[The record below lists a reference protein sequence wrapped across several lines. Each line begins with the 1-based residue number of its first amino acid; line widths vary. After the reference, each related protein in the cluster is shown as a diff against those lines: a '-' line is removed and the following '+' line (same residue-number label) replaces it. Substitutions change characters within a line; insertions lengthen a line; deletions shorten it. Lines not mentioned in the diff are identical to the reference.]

1 MPDFRWEGLDAAEL
15 LERLGLPEVVLLNDV
30 ASTMDVAHERA
41 AVGAPAGTLVLADA
55 QRSGRGRGR
64 REWTSTA
71 GIGIWLTL
79 VERPRDALGLGV
91 LSVRTGLSA
100 AAALDGF
107 APEPVRVKWPND
119 LYLRAG
125 KLAGILI
132 EIRWRQE
139 SPEWVAIG
147 FGLNVRSPGVPRAA
161 ALGES
166 VSRLDVLCALMPA
179 LRHAAAMREELTTN
193 ELTAWLARDVGA
205 GRRVTE
211 PADGVVRGLSADGAL
226 LVETANGTARC
237 ASGSLVL
244 AEEP

>member
-1 MPDFRWEGLDAAEL
+1 M
-15 LERLGLPEVVLLNDV
+15 RLALPEVVLLSEV
-30 ASTMDVAHERA
+30 ASTMDIAHERA
-41 AVGAPAGTLVLADA
+41 ASGAPAGTLVLADA
-55 QRSGRGRGR
+55 QRSGRGRGG
-64 REWTSTA
+64 REWKSMA

-79 VERPRDALGLGV
+79 VERPRDARGLGV
-91 LSVRTGLSA
+91 LSVRTGLAA
-100 AAALDGF
+100 AAALDGI

-119 LYLRAG
+119 LHLRAG

-139 SPEWVAIG
+139 RPEWVAIG
-147 FGLNVRSPGVPRAA
+147 FGLNVRSPGVPHAA
-161 ALGES
+161 ALGEC
-166 VSRLDVLCALMPA
+166 VSRLDVLCALVPA
-179 LRHAAAMREELTTN
+179 LRRAAAVQGELTTS
-193 ELTAWLARDVGA
+193 ELASWQVRDVSA

-244 AEEP
+244 SEEP

>member
-1 MPDFRWEGLDAAEL
+1 MADVRWEGHDAAEL
-15 LERLGLPEVVLLNDV
+15 AARLALPEVVLLNDV
-30 ASTMDVAHERA
+30 ASTMDIAHERA
-41 AVGAPAGTLVLADA
+41 ATGAPAGSLVLANA
-55 QRSGRGRGR
+55 QRSGRGRAGK
-64 REWTSTA
+64 EWTSIP
-71 GIGIWLTL
+71 GLGIWLTL
-79 VERPRDALGLGV
+79 VERPHDARGLGV

-100 AAALDGF
+100 AAALDSF
-107 APEPVRVKWPND
+107 APEPVRLKWPND

-125 KLAGILI
+125 KLGGILI

-139 SPEWVAIG
+139 RPEWVAIG
-147 FGLNVRSPGVPRAA
+147 FGVNVRSPGLPQAA

-166 VSRLDVLCALMPA
+166 VSRLDVLSALIPA
-179 LRHAAAMREELTTN
+179 LRRASAMREELTTD
-193 ELTAWLARDVGA
+193 ELRTWGARDVGA

-226 LVETANGTARC
+226 LVRTANGTVRC